1 MAWPCGSVAPTVLL
15 IESLHDETTTSP
27 RDNIWTCTCNV
38 LCPFRNSKLTHDY
51 RGGRLTKGCAHA
63 ASGSLASGPAHGS
76 GLPEWCFFLFFD
88 LRLCFSPVGA
98 CVLDASGA
106 AAAGGAVG
114 GAGSNEAPS
123 RFFSMAAEAIAPAAE
138 PTLPGPLSAR
148 LASHTSSF
156 LLA

>member
-1 MAWPCGSVAPTVLL
+1 MIT
-15 IESLHDETTTSP
+15 
-27 RDNIWTCTCNV
+27 
-38 LCPFRNSKLTHDY
+38 
-51 RGGRLTKGCAHA
+51 GGRLTKGCAHA

-76 GLPEWCFFLFFD
+76 GLSEGSFFLCF

-98 CVLDASGA
+98 CMLDASGA

-114 GAGSNEAPS
+114 GAGSDEAPS
-123 RFFSMAAEAIAPAAE
+123 RFFSMAAEASAPAAE